1 MSKIELFE
9 NERASGYNQF
19 VETWIPGY
27 NFFLDHLPN
36 LLSETE
42 QKKDLLV
49 VGCGTGNEIERFVQ
63 TTRHWKITGY

>member
-19 VETWIPGY
+19 VETSIYPVIT
-27 NFFLDHLPN
+27 FFLDHLPN

-42 QKKDLLV
+42 QKDLLV
-49 VGCGTGNEIERFVQ
+49 VGCGNGE
-63 TTRHWKITGY
+63 